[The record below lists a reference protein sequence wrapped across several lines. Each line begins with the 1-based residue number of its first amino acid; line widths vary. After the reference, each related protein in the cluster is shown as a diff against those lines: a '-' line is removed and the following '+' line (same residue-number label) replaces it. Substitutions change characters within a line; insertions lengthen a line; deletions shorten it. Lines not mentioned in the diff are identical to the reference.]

1 MPSLTADLL
10 QARHERVRRTFDADR
25 IDALVVTHLPNVRYL
40 TGFGGTAAI
49 AVLTPDELIFIT
61 DGRYLTAVRESVA
74 PVCPSF
80 RLVPVDPTYDATLV
94 SLLGQARLERI
105 GFESSYLSVR
115 RHQWIVAALLEGT
128 AGRGSARIELIP
140 TDRRVEAQRLRK
152 DPAELAAF
160 RVAGE
165 LLDRVAAD
173 VLAAIRVGQ
182 VERDIAAGIDFR
194 LKMGGFEGPA
204 FDTIVASGPNSA
216 LPHARPGPRA
226 LMPGDLVVLD
236 FGGVYDGYCVDL
248 TRTVCVGQPSA
259 EAQRL
264 YDAVFEAQAA
274 ALAIVQPGVRVSQ
287 IDQAA
292 RSVLERHGLGP
303 AFGHATGHGLGLE
316 VHEEPRVGPLR
327 ADVPGVAPVSRDEVL
342 EPGLVI
348 TVEPGAYVAG
358 LGGVRIED
366 DVAVVAGGAELLTHV
381 SRKLLVV

>member
-1 MPSLTADLL
+1 MPNLTADLL
-10 QARHERVRRTFDADR
+10 QARHDRVRRTFETDR
-25 IDALVVTHLPNVRYL
+25 LDALVVTHLPNVRYL
-40 TGFGGTAAI
+40 TGFEGTAAI
-49 AVLTPDELIFIT
+49 AVLTRDELAFIT

-74 PVCPSF
+74 PICPAF

-94 SLLGQARLERI
+94 SLIEQARLARV

-115 RHQWIVAALLEGT
+115 RHQWIVAALEGP
-128 AGRGSARIELIP
+128 AARGRARVELVP
-140 TDRRVEAQRLRK
+140 SERRVEAERLRK
-152 DPAELAAF
+152 DPAELGML
-160 RVAGE
+160 RQAGE

-173 VLAAIRVGQ
+173 VLASIRVGQ
-182 VERDIAAGIDFR
+182 VEREIAAEIDFR
-194 LKMGGFEGPA
+194 LKKGGFEGPA

-226 LMPGDLVVLD
+226 LRPGDLVVLD

-248 TRTVCVGQPSA
+248 TRTVCVGEPSA

-264 YDAVFEAQAA
+264 YDAVLEAQAA
-274 ALAIVQPGVRVSQ
+274 ALAIIRPGVRVSEV
-287 IDQAA
+287 DQAA
-292 RSVLERHGLGP
+292 RGVLERYGLGQ

-327 ADVPGVAPVSRDEVL
+327 GDVPGVAPVSRDEVL

-348 TVEPGAYVAG
+348 TVEPGAYVPG

>member
-1 MPSLTADLL
+1 MPNLTADLL
-10 QARHERVRRTFDADR
+10 QARHERVRRTFDTDR
-25 IDALVVTHLPNVRYL
+25 LDALVVTHLPNVRYL
-40 TGFGGTAAI
+40 TGFDGSAAI
-49 AVLTPDELIFIT
+49 AVLTRDELVFIT
-61 DGRYLTAVRESVA
+61 DGRYVTAVRESVA
-74 PVCPSF
+74 PTCPAF

-94 SLLGQARLERI
+94 GVIDQTRLLRV
-105 GFESSYLSVR
+105 GFESGYLSVR
-115 RHQWIVAALLEGT
+115 RHQWIVAALEDL
-128 AGRGSARIELIP
+128 ASHGSARVELVP
-140 TDRRVEAQRLRK
+140 SDRRVESERLRK

-160 RVAGE
+160 RQAGE

-173 VLAAIRVGQ
+173 VLASIRVGQ
-182 VERDIAAGIDFR
+182 VERDIAAEIDFR
-194 LKMGGFEGPA
+194 LKKGGFEGPA

-226 LMPGDLVVLD
+226 LTPGDLVVLD

-248 TRTVCVGQPSA
+248 TRTVCVGEPSA

-264 YDAVFEAQAA
+264 YDAVFEAQTA
-274 ALAIVQPGVRVSQ
+274 ALAVIRPGVRVSEV
-287 IDQAA
+287 DQAA
-292 RSVLERHGLGP
+292 RGVLERHGLGP

-327 ADVPGVAPVSRDEVL
+327 TDVPGVAPVSRDEVL

>member
-1 MPSLTADLL
+1 MPKLTADLL
-10 QARHERVRRTFDADR
+10 QARHERVRRTLEADR
-25 IDALVVTHLPNVRYL
+25 LDALVVTHLPNVRYL
-40 TGFGGTAAI
+40 TGFSGSAAI
-49 AVLTPDELIFIT
+49 VVLTPDELIFIT
-61 DGRYLTAVRESVA
+61 DGRYVTAVRESVA
-74 PVCPSF
+74 PVCPTL
-80 RLVPVDPTYDATLV
+80 RLVPVDPTYDTTLV
-94 SLLGQARLERI
+94 SQIGHSRLLRV
-105 GFESSYLSVR
+105 GFESDYLSFG
-115 RHQWIVAALLEGT
+115 RHQSIVAALDGQT
-128 AGRGSARIELIP
+128 ARGRARVEFVP
-140 TDRRVEAQRLRK
+140 TARRVEAERLWK

-173 VLAAIRVGQ
+173 VLGSIREGQ
-182 VERDIAAGIDFR
+182 VERDIAARIDFG
-194 LKMGGFEGPA
+194 LKMGGFEGTA

-216 LPHARPGPRA
+216 LPHARPGIRT
-226 LMPGDLVVLD
+226 LKPGDLVVLD

-248 TRTVCVGQPSA
+248 TRTVSVGPPSA

-274 ALAIVQPGVRVSQ
+274 ALAIIQPGIRVSEV
-287 IDQAA
+287 DRAA
-292 RSVLERHGLGP
+292 RTVLEGHGLGP

-327 ADVPGVAPVSRDEVL
+327 ADVPGVAPVSRDEML
-342 EPGLVI
+342 GPGVVF

-366 DVAVVAGGAELLTHV
+366 DVAVVAGGVELLTHV